1 MDNSLNNNPESTKKV
16 NSKPRNRGS
25 HELKK
30 RPTSKPFQRE
40 NDIYITSKSNFKA
53 QLKQCENILN
63 AGVKDI
69 YLHCLGKAISRGINL
84 ALTLVNNSNGVLV
97 YEANTSTIELID
109 ELHPLSDQDDLTI
122 QRRMNSAL
130 HIKISRSS
138 DFDVDI

>member
-1 MDNSLNNNPESTKKV
+1 MDDSLNNNTDSQKKDK
-16 NSKPRNRGS
+16 KPRHRNT

-30 RPTSKPFQRE
+30 RPTSKPYQRP

-63 AGVKDI
+63 SGVKDI
-69 YLHCLGKAISRGINL
+69 YLHCLGNAISRGINL

-109 ELHPLSDQDDLTI
+109 ELHPLSDQDDLTL

-130 HIKISRSS
+130 HIRVSRSS

>member
-1 MDNSLNNNPESTKKV
+1 MDNSVNNNPESTKKV
-16 NSKPRNRGS
+16 NSKSRHRVS